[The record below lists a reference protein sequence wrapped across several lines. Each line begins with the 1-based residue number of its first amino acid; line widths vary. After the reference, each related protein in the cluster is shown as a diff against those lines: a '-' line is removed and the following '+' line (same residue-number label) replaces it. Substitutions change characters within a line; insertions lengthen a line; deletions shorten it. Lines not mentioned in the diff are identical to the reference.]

1 MAYFVI
7 MKDPQ
12 DYTNQQHPSAL
23 PIPLSSGSLI
33 ITYML
38 GNVFLLLAG
47 LAVVCSFFGDAA
59 VARGYLI
66 VVGLADMGHI
76 YSSYLG
82 MGSYFWDLNSWNQ
95 MAWANIGVSAFL
107 CVNRFASV
115 VGIFGQIGKTDSARN
130 EKRS

>member
-23 PIPLSSGSLI
+23 SVPLSSGSLI

-47 LAVVCSFFGDAA
+47 LAVVCPFFGDAA

-82 MGSYFWDLNSWNQ
+82 MGTYFWDLNSWNQ
-95 MAWANIGVSAFL
+95 MAWANIGVSSFL
-107 CVNRFASV
+107 CVSRFATV
-115 VGIFGQIGKTDSARN
+115 VGIFGRIGKTDSARK
-130 EKRS
+130 EK